1 MVFKSQIQLI
11 KKLKWYTFVY
21 CAGTDGNTCRQ
32 KSREDEK
39 QLMTDLE
46 WPYRNT
52 TSVDKGFVY
61 SYQNNFDNED
71 LLTTHICGRGSL
83 QAMNYE

>member
-1 MVFKSQIQLI
+1 
-11 KKLKWYTFVY
+11 
-21 CAGTDGNTCRQ
+21 
-32 KSREDEK
+32 
-39 QLMTDLE
+39 MTDLE

-83 QAMNYE
+83 